1 MAHGPEDPQLT
12 ADPPNKHRKQKD
24 QYIMKLN
31 FNTLVKWSAAIFGG
45 AVLAACAD
53 LSDLENRV
61 DDLESR
67 VSALEAQIPAL
78 NESVL
83 AINALFE
90 SYGNDASVIVNLQQV
105 TENNETYYTF
115 QLSGDETGTVY
126 TLKQGQP
133 GSAPEIDVRYN
144 EETGKYEWWANYAG
158 EGEEDDWQ
166 QIKVNGTED
175 PATTDAVVPQF
186 RVNEKKNWE
195 VSTDNGQKWTPV
207 YYTGTQDP
215 VPAVGSDSQW
225 FEDISYNPESNIL
238 SITMGETVYEILA
251 LSDFS
256 CFITDADGEKVEY
269 NFPVVFAAGETRNYT
284 VAMTGVET
292 ARVIAPSGWTAELGD
307 PDAAG
312 KANFSVTAPGA
323 AAGTSAS
330 AAASAPQTKVSANSK
345 TDITIHAINAKGLSI
360 FAKMQVKAVAGDN
373 PAMTVAAATS
383 DQGYSRV
390 KFDVS
395 GLSKVSSYRCLLY
408 AADEPAPTES
418 MLASGQLVSE
428 DLTDQLAFDNTAD
441 GASIEYG
448 GEYTLY
454 VLPYN
459 SDGESGSIITAEA
472 TTRIPATYSEVYN
485 AGESITIAGKKFS
498 STEYGTPGQINS
510 TSNTITEVFTSNNGK
525 PKIFFVSADANAVFG
540 CSGAVKDLIIIGD
553 SFGTRSKMT
562 FSQYI
567 RLNQGSDGYLGQL
580 IICNMDIDSSE
591 FGNYVITQNADNA
604 FEFVAFENCHIT
616 TQAQRPFVNITS
628 QNRSIRNFIM
638 QDCIYEFTPHTSQ
651 NYIFALQSSTGN
663 CEATFENII
672 FENNIFYANS
682 GATSN
687 FKIFNGSYASIAN
700 LKLSHN
706 TFINTLTNTSFA
718 IYAKS
723 INTVDI
729 TNNIVWTNQ
738 AMKNDCGL
746 LRATSTWPTGTVVTE
761 NVSYKG
767 NTDTHVWQVCFG
779 GNKNLFNGAEDFIKA
794 DSDPFS
800 GGKFNIEEEIF
811 IPNNTYTAYGSSI
824 GR

>member
-1 MAHGPEDPQLT
+1 
-12 ADPPNKHRKQKD
+12 
-24 QYIMKLN
+24 MKLN

-78 NESVL
+78 NESVS

-90 SYGNDASVIVNLQQV
+90 SYGNDARVIVNLQQV
-105 TENNETYYTF
+105 TENNETYYKF

-195 VSTDNGQKWTPV
+195 VSTDNGQNWTPV
-207 YYTGTQDP
+207 YYTGTQNP

-225 FEDISYNPESNIL
+225 FEDIKYNSGTNIL
-238 SITMGETVYEILA
+238 TVTMNGKAYEILA

-256 CFITDADGEKVEY
+256 CVIMDADGKAVEY

-312 KANFSVTAPGA
+312 KANFSITAPGA

-360 FAKMQVKAVAGDN
+360 FAKMQVKAVEGGN

-395 GLSKVSSYRCLLY
+395 GLSNVSSFRCLLY

-428 DLTDQLAFDNTAD
+428 DLTDQLAFDYTAD

-448 GEYTLY
+448 GEYALY

-485 AGESITIAGKKFS
+485 AGESITIAGKTYNSETYGAASVITSSNSEMTAIATGDKSGTAVYFVKPDAQAQFKITDGINTMLVIGDDMAAKSPVKVMNRLSLNQGVDKTGGTFICYNLDLDMTGFNNYHIYMTANGTYSYVGFIDCDFTLTRNALFGGFNTARKLNEVDFYRCRFDLSGLTDQTVLLSPSSIAASIGTISFRDNIVYSTDEAGKTDFRILLGATSKVDKVILKNNSFINTWHGTGSAVPSYIGCFS
-498 STEYGTPGQINS
+498 VGTV
-510 TSNTITEVFTSNNGK
+510 EVQYNILWTDKTFTNGYFDFFRVDNRNGGTYPTGDICDHNIAYCPNFTKDIFIFYSNNG
-525 PKIFFVSADANAVFG
+525 FT
-540 CSGAVKDLIIIGD
+540 GA
-553 SFGTRSKMT
+553 
-562 FSQYI
+562 
-567 RLNQGSDGYLGQL
+567 
-580 IICNMDIDSSE
+580 E
-591 FGNYVITQNADNA
+591 
-604 FEFVAFENCHIT
+604 
-616 TQAQRPFVNITS
+616 PFT
-628 QNRSIRNFIM
+628 
-638 QDCIYEFTPHTSQ
+638 
-651 NYIFALQSSTGN
+651 
-663 CEATFENII
+663 
-672 FENNIFYANS
+672 
-682 GATSN
+682 
-687 FKIFNGSYASIAN
+687 
-700 LKLSHN
+700 KL
-706 TFINTLTNTSFA
+706 
-718 IYAKS
+718 
-723 INTVDI
+723 
-729 TNNIVWTNQ
+729 
-738 AMKNDCGL
+738 
-746 LRATSTWPTGTVVTE
+746 TE
-761 NVSYKG
+761 NP
-767 NTDTHVWQVCFG
+767 FEG
-779 GNKNLFNGAEDFIKA
+779 GSFNLNEG
-794 DSDPFS
+794 
-800 GGKFNIEEEIF
+800 IF
-811 IPNNTYTAYGSSI
+811 KPNDTYTAYGSSI